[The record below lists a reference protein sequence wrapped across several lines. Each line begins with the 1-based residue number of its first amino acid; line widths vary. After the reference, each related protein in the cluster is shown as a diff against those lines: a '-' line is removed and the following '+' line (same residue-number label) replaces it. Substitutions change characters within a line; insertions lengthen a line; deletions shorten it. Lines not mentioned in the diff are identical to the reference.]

1 MSRYLPAFAA
11 ILLVMIALDVL
22 WLGFIAK
29 PLYQNGIGHLMA
41 ERPNLWAAGAFY
53 LLYALGLTVFA
64 VMPHADDSGWSGT
77 ASRAALF
84 GLVAYAT
91 YDLSNLA
98 TLKSWPIGLAL
109 IDMAWGS
116 ALSAM
121 SAVAGRAAHGWSAS
135 G

>member
-1 MSRYLPAFAA
+1 MTAHRFPQSRSSSP
-11 ILLVMIALDVL
+11 
-22 WLGFIAK
+22 
-29 PLYQNGIGHLMA
+29 PLSM
-41 ERPNLWAAGAFY
+41 
-53 LLYALGLTVFA
+53 
-64 VMPHADDSGWSGT
+64 GWSGT

>member
-11 ILLVMIALDVL
+11 ILLVMISLDVL

-29 PLYQNGIGHLMA
+29 PMYQNGIGHLMA

-64 VMPHADDSGWSGT
+64 VMPHVGDSGWSGT

>member
-1 MSRYLPAFAA
+1 MNRYLPACAA
-11 ILLVMIALDVL
+11 TMLVMIALDVL
-22 WLGFIAK
+22 WLGFIAR
-29 PLYQNGIGHLMA
+29 PLYQNGLGHLMA

-53 LLYALGLTVFA
+53 LLYATGLTVFA
-64 VMPHADDSGWSGT
+64 VMPQVGEPGWHST
-77 ASRAALF
+77 AGWAALF

-98 TLKSWPIGLAL
+98 TLKSWPIGLSL

-116 ALSAM
+116 ALSAI
-121 SAVAGRAAHGWSAS
+121 SAVAGRAAHGWSTA